1 MKVKVLLVS
10 LATLCFLALSQT
22 ATAQRLTL
30 RLDDGAVTLHAA
42 NVTVD
47 EILARWSKTTGL
59 KVISQNGHGSDVP
72 VTLDLSG
79 VTEREALRLVL
90 RDLSGYI
97 MGERRDPQ
105 TGAVRI
111 DRLVILPDSAARA
124 SEVAPPARRGRA
136 PGPQIKA
143 PVEVVDDVPRELAPT
158 FDVQID
164 TTDR

>member
-1 MKVKVLLVS
+1 MKNKVLLVS

-97 MGERRDPQ
+97 MGEARDPQ

-124 SEVAPPARRGRA
+124 FEVAPPARRVRA
-136 PGPQIKA
+136 PGPQVKV